1 MTTFSTMPMMIAAA
15 VAAMTLS
22 ACGGAGTDP
31 IVDPGPSVDTP
42 LTPTITDS
50 RVISSET
57 FISRIEG
64 RTDTAFGAFLPSG
77 SAKYSGRAVT
87 DLSVSGQPEV
97 DGLYGEIS
105 MTADLSGGNS
115 LTGRITNLHTLD
127 GAQPVER
134 LSGAMDINGT
144 LADFSNE
151 VDANLTGTVT
161 GVFGDGENSA
171 MTVSGSMEGDLK
183 RLQTGTDIFGFPIYD
198 QASGMA
204 GEMSGTMTGGGQV
217 ARFDGDWAVD

>member
-1 MTTFSTMPMMIAAA
+1 MTTFSTKPMMIAAA
-15 VAAMTLS
+15 VAGMTLS

-31 IVDPGPSVDTP
+31 IVEPGPSVDTP

-64 RTDTAFGAFLPSG
+64 RTDTAFAAFLPSG
-77 SAKYSGRAVT
+77 SATYSGRAVT

-171 MTVSGSMEGDLK
+171 MTVSGSMDGQLK
-183 RLQTGTDIFGFPIYD
+183 RLQTGGGLFPTYD